1 MRFRS
6 FYNPQQHTRSMT
18 ATTVPPSQDMSAVLA
33 ELRQIRAH
41 VGIASPEETRAK
53 EELEQEKLANMPYRS
68 GIKTT
73 EFWLT
78 FIATLGG
85 SLTAAYSQ
93 YQWAQVIGLI
103 AATLSTMG
111 YAVTRSAVKKATA

>member
-1 MRFRS
+1 
-6 FYNPQQHTRSMT
+6 MT